1 MEDEKIAL
9 FGYSHNEPEVETLA
23 RRSMP
28 RYPVER
34 VRHWPEKVAADAL
47 AYLE

>member
-34 VRHWPEKVAADAL
+34 VRHGPEKVAAEAL
-47 AYLE
+47 A